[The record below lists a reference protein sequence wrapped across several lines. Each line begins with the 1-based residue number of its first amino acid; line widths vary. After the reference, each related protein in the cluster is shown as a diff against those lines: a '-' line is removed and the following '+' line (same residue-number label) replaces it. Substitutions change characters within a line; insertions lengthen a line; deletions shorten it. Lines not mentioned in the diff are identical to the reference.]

1 MDLKQIEYFIR
12 VAELGS
18 FTRASIALDIAQPA
32 LSRQIRLLELELGQS
47 LLLRNGR
54 GVTTTEAGKVMLEQ
68 GRGVLHQVDR
78 AREELGR
85 VRGTL
90 AGRVALGL
98 PPSLSKLLTVSLVDA
113 FSVRL
118 PQASLSITEGLSAT
132 MQESLISGRL
142 DIALLY
148 NAAPTPEIDSVLLR
162 EEELFLVAPRQGK
175 GAPKPISLRELAGLP
190 LVIPSRPNAMR
201 MLVEAELANLDLHP
215 QITLEIDSVAAI
227 LDLVASGRGNAVL
240 PMNAVG
246 TSGMAEHFTAHP
258 IVKPRL
264 RSKLSLAVSAQ
275 RPTTL
280 TQQSMLELI
289 REMIGANATPAR
301 GKRSGATS
309 GIYQSGSRGKPT

>member
-1 MDLKQIEYFIR
+1 MDLKQIKYFIR

-54 GVTTTEAGKVMLEQ
+54 GVTTTDAGKVMLEQ
-68 GRGVLHQVDR
+68 GRGVLHQVER

-85 VRGTL
+85 VRGAL

-98 PPSLSKLLTVSLVDA
+98 PPSLSKLLTVPLVDA
-113 FSVRL
+113 FSLRL
-118 PQASLSITEGLSAT
+118 PQAALSISESLSAT

-148 NAAPTPEIDSVLLR
+148 NAAPSPDIHSNLLR
-162 EEELFLVAPRQGK
+162 EEELFLVAPRLSSV
-175 GAPKPISLRELAGLP
+175 APTPISLRELADLP

-201 MLVEAELANLDLHP
+201 MLVEAELGNLDLHP
-215 QITLEIDSVAAI
+215 KISLEIDSVAAI
-227 LDLVASGRGNAVL
+227 LDLVACGRGNAVL
-240 PMNAVG
+240 PISAVNA
-246 TSGMAEHFTAHP
+246 SGMAERLIAHP
-258 IVKPRL
+258 VVKPRL

-289 REMIGANATPAR
+289 RDVIGANVPAT
-301 GKRSGATS
+301 RSRQFELKSAAQQTRS
-309 GIYQSGSRGKPT
+309 